1 MEGSADA
8 RDFTAAAV
16 LLTQFAATGGA
27 AMAAGEAA
35 VSTAAG
41 AGGAAVADVSAA
53 AGAGG
58 AAVADVA
65 AVAAPKPAPK
75 AAAGAGG
82 AAVADVAVSAA
93 AVAAPNPTKPATRP
107 AAKPAAKAVANSKAA
122 LAVSTPRVHVDFWE
136 SVAASDI
143 KIYDVLKVKHSPSPS
158 PSPPSPPEV
167 ALTSHTSHLTCAL
180 SLLPSL

>member
-35 VSTAAG
+35 MSTAAG

-65 AVAAPKPAPK
+65 AVAAPKPAP
-75 AAAGAGG
+75 
-82 AAVADVAVSAA
+82 
-93 AVAAPNPTKPATRP
+93 NPTKPAGKP
-107 AAKPAAKAVANSKAA
+107 ATKPAAKAVANSKAA

>member
-65 AVAAPKPAPK
+65 AVAAPKPAP
-75 AAAGAGG
+75 
-82 AAVADVAVSAA
+82 
-93 AVAAPNPTKPATRP
+93 NPTKPAGKP
-107 AAKPAAKAVANSKAA
+107 ATKPAAKAVANSKAA

>member
-41 AGGAAVADVSAA
+41 AGGAAVADVS
-53 AGAGG
+53 
-58 AAVADVA
+58 
-65 AVAAPKPAPK
+65 

>member
-1 MEGSADA
+1 MLPTNSPGGPQVEGSADA

-65 AVAAPKPAPK
+65 AVAAPKPAP
-75 AAAGAGG
+75 
-82 AAVADVAVSAA
+82 
-93 AVAAPNPTKPATRP
+93 NPTKPAGKP
-107 AAKPAAKAVANSKAA
+107 ATKPAAKAVANSKAA